1 MKALFINLDRE
12 ETRRAFQMSQAV
24 DLGLDLQRIPAV
36 KGDEVTPPPEAP
48 YWQRWQRP
56 LRLAEMA
63 TLMSHRIAWQH
74 VLQAQVPCL
83 ILEDD
88 AWLMPSCKEFLVGIA
103 TLQGIDH
110 LSLETRNRF
119 KILGQPHPLNS
130 GIRRLFLDRTG
141 AAAYVLWPTGARK
154 LLARVDVTPGLA
166 DAVLME
172 TPRLQSWQAVP
183 AYAIQIDI
191 AAHYG
196 LTPPIQVSSSISDT
210 ARPDQVTLPFR
221 MRRMRE
227 NLRLL
232 TRMFPLVFG
241 AKREK
246 VSLSITNS

>member
-12 ETRRAFQMSQAV
+12 ETRRAFQISQAV

-36 KGDEVTPPPEAP
+36 KSDEVAPPPEAP

-63 TLMSHRIAWQH
+63 TLMSHRIAWRH
-74 VLQAQVPCL
+74 VLQERMPCL

-88 AWLMPSCKEFLVGIA
+88 AWLMPSCKDFLAGIA

-119 KILGQPHPLNS
+119 KILGQPHPFNP

-141 AAAYVLWPTGARK
+141 AAAYVLWPTGAQK
-154 LLARVDVTPGLA
+154 LLARIDVTPGLA

-183 AYAIQIDI
+183 AHAIQIDI
-191 AAHYG
+191 AARYG

-210 ARPDQVTLPFR
+210 ARPEQVAFPFR
-221 MRRMRE
+221 LRRMRE
-227 NLRLL
+227 NFRLM
-232 TRMFPLVFG
+232 TRMMHLVFG
-241 AKREK
+241 AERKK
-246 VSLSITNS
+246 VSLSITKS